1 MKHACVVFRRC
12 MCNKMSDVR
21 LSNASPVERVDAR
34 QQDNVRTSVRRNLFG
49 RPNPEEI
56 RRDAENS
63 AREEVQRF
71 RETYDFDLVEDRP
84 LAPRSYDWV
93 QDDDAPEFYSRQP
106 HSRPRGSPGDSDRL
120 DNDGGDRPSGLQ
132 PGKNGSKKR
141 SAEDAGESCHLFSFD
156 WFYLGVSE
164 VQQLCVC
171 VVQPPSYF
179 ELLLKVKLCGKFS
192 ENQKHAILLMH
203 TVSSSGS

>member
-1 MKHACVVFRRC
+1 
-12 MCNKMSDVR
+12 MSDVR

-106 HSRPRGSPGDSDRL
+106 HSRPRGSPGDSDRSRSR
-120 DNDGGDRPSGLQ
+120 DGGDDDDKSDGAGSQTIRAAEERPVSVCTNNPACYLCVM
-132 PGKNGSKKR
+132 
-141 SAEDAGESCHLFSFD
+141 SCKHS
-156 WFYLGVSE
+156 VSE
-164 VQQLCVC
+164 YDWSTLYCVC
-171 VVQPPSYF
+171 V
-179 ELLLKVKLCGKFS
+179 
-192 ENQKHAILLMH
+192 
-203 TVSSSGS
+203 

>member
-1 MKHACVVFRRC
+1 
-12 MCNKMSDVR
+12 MSDVR

-34 QQDNVRTSVRRNLFG
+34 QQDNVRPSVRRNLFG

-71 RETYDFDLVEDRP
+71 RETYDFDLVEGRP

-132 PGKNGSKKR
+132 PGTNGSKKR

-171 VVQPPSYF
+171 V
-179 ELLLKVKLCGKFS
+179 CGS
-192 ENQKHAILLMH
+192 T
-203 TVSSSGS
+203 TVLF